1 MTATHR
7 AVPASD
13 LSSRDAYF
21 MLIDTVVPRPIA
33 WTTTVGRD
41 GVPNL
46 APFSFFMGVTGSPP
60 TIAVSIAP
68 KVVRHPDGTRDI
80 EVKHT
85 LANLRAT
92 GELIVHVAPAPLR
105 DRVVASA
112 AALPRSEGELHD
124 LGFTDV
130 VPGTWV
136 GAPRL
141 AELPVALECR
151 VDRIVPVGHPATH
164 LVLAE
169 VLGWHVR
176 EDLFV
181 DGRVPSA
188 GFHPLA
194 RLGIESYGT
203 VTPE

>member
-33 WTTTVGRD
+33 WTTTVGSD

-46 APFSFFMGVTGSPP
+46 APFSFFMGVTGKPP

-68 KVVRHPDGTRDI
+68 KVVRHPDGTRDV

-92 GELIVHVAPAPLR
+92 GELIVHVAPAPER
-105 DRVVASA
+105 DRVAASA
-112 AALPRSEGELHD
+112 AALPRSAGELHD

-130 VPGTWV
+130 VPGT
-136 GAPRL
+136 
-141 AELPVALECR
+141 
-151 VDRIVPVGHPATH
+151 
-164 LVLAE
+164 
-169 VLGWHVR
+169 
-176 EDLFV
+176 
-181 DGRVPSA
+181 
-188 GFHPLA
+188 
-194 RLGIESYGT
+194 
-203 VTPE
+203 